1 MGVKLGRCDLET
13 GRISLGTVKF
23 GRNTDVKYPAKF
35 ELPEDKL
42 IVNLLSEAQE
52 LGVKLLDTAPAYG
65 NSEHRIGQLLPGRR
79 EDWVLCTKTGEQYAA
94 GKSSYDFS
102 RQAIT
107 DSVAQS
113 LKRLRTDYLDIVLIH
128 SNGDDLSILHQ
139 TDAFATLARLKEKGD
154 VRYIGMST
162 KSVEGSIAALDISDV
177 LMLTLNLKDQS
188 NINVIREAHKKGTG
202 ILLKKVFA
210 SGHQTPEESLAFA
223 LGQRGV
229 HSAVVGTIDSRHLKE
244 NVYFAD
250 SL

>member
-1 MGVKLGRCDLET
+1 MGVKLGRCNIET

-52 LGVKLLDTAPAYG
+52 LGVRLIDTAPAYG

-79 EDWVLCTKTGEQYAA
+79 EDWVLCTKTGEQYSA

-102 RQAIT
+102 SRAVI
-107 DSVAQS
+107 DSVEQS
-113 LKRLRTDYLDIVLIH
+113 LKNLRTDYLDIVLIH
-128 SNGDDLSILHQ
+128 SDGNDLGILHQ
-139 TDAFATLARLKEKGD
+139 TDAFSTLERLKEKGD
-154 VRYIGMST
+154 IRFIGMST
-162 KSVEGSIAALDISDV
+162 KSVEGSIAALEVSDV
-177 LMLTLNLKDQS
+177 LMLTLNLEDQS
-188 NINVIREAHKKGTG
+188 NINVIKAAEEQNTG

-210 SGHQTPEESLAFA
+210 SGHQTAEKSLAFA
-223 LGQRGV
+223 LGQTGV
-229 HSAVVGTIDSRHLKE
+229 HSAVVGTINSAHLRE

-250 SL
+250 SV